1 MRVFLILIAI
11 FPMLMSHS
19 QIVPSTYDV
28 QRLKAP
34 MSIDA
39 NWSKP
44 QWQGIREIEIK
55 QVMGPVQSFMPVVRA
70 KMMYDDKFVYV
81 IFRVED
87 KFVRSVATSINGR
100 IWEDSC
106 VEFFFAPDVANP
118 MAYFNLEINAGG
130 YPLFHVK
137 DPKRPGA
144 PLPSEEDIKKIEIAS
159 TLPRT
164 IDPEIQKPTVWSL
177 EYRIPIEMLKQY
189 SGVRQP
195 APGVQWNGNFYKC
208 GDKTSN
214 PHWLTWSEVGNPTPN
229 FHLPQFFGA
238 LHFK

>member
-1 MRVFLILIAI
+1 MRILFILIAF
-11 FPMLMSHS
+11 FPILMSES

-28 QRLKAP
+28 QRLSEP
-34 MSIDA
+34 MRIDA
-39 NWSKP
+39 NWSKA
-44 QWQGIREIEIK
+44 QWQRAAEIPV
-55 QVMGPVQSFMPVVRA
+55 QRVMGPVQAFMPTVRA
-70 KMMYDDKFVYV
+70 KMMYDDRYVYV

-106 VEFFFAPDVANP
+106 VEFFFAPDVTNP

-144 PLPSEEDIKKIEIAS
+144 PLPSDDDIRKIEIVS
-159 TLPRT
+159 TMPRT
-164 IDPEIQKPTVWSL
+164 VDPEIQKPTVWSL
-177 EYRIPIEMLKQY
+177 EYRIPVEMLTRY
-189 SGVRQP
+189 AGVRQP
-195 APGVQWNGNFYKC
+195 APGVTWNGNFYKC

-229 FHLPQFFGA
+229 FHLPQFFGE
-238 LHFK
+238 LRFK